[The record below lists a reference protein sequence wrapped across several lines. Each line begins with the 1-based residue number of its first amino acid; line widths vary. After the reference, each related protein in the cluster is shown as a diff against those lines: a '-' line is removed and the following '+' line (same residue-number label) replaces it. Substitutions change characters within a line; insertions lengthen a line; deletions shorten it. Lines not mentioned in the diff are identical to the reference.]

1 MKKTPSGELSI
12 TIRMVYH
19 TRQRGAN
26 LLPLSKKP
34 VTIVCGLK
42 LFLHLTDKEA
52 IDNVFK
58 CEIHRYQD
66 LPNIEKAISAYLTSR
81 NF

>member
-34 VTIVCGLK
+34 VTIFV
-42 LFLHLTDKEA
+42 
-52 IDNVFK
+52 
-58 CEIHRYQD
+58 D
-66 LPNIEKAISAYLTSR
+66 LSFFFT
-81 NF
+81 